1 MRVDAEGRRPLC
13 HGMPQ
18 DTHRGRRYL
27 LVGATGGLGS
37 AVARRLR
44 SEGASLVL
52 AARRPEPLAAL
63 GAELDA
69 PHHVLDARDFD
80 ATSALF
86 EQVAGEGLHGAACF
100 AGSILLRPAHTTSA
114 NDYRE
119 VLGQNLDTAFSVTR
133 AAGKTLGRTGGSL
146 LLFSTGAASTGLPS
160 HEAIA
165 AAKAGVEGLVRSA
178 AATYAAKGL
187 RVNAIA
193 PGLVETPL
201 SARLLANEASRQASV
216 AMHALGRVGTPDDCS
231 ACAAWLLG
239 PDSSWVTGQVI
250 GIDGGLARVRAR

>member
-1 MRVDAEGRRPLC
+1 MRVDAEGRRPLR

-239 PDSSWVTGQVI
+239 PESSWVTGQVI
-250 GIDGGLARVRAR
+250 GIDGGLARLRAR

>member
-1 MRVDAEGRRPLC
+1 MRLGALVGRLLDR
-13 HGMPQ
+13 GM
-18 DTHRGRRYL
+18 TSEIHRGRRYL
-27 LVGATGGLGS
+27 LVGATGGIGS

-44 SEGASLVL
+44 DQGASLVL

-63 GAELDA
+63 GAALGA
-69 PHHVLDARDFD
+69 SHRVLDARDFD
-80 ATSALF
+80 ATAALF
-86 EQVAGEGLHGAACF
+86 DEVAAGGLDGAACF
-100 AGSILLRPAHTTSA
+100 AGSIVLRPAHATSA
-114 NDYRE
+114 ADYRE
-119 VLGQNLDTAFSVTR
+119 VLAQNLDTAFSVTR

-146 LLFSTGAASTGLPS
+146 LLFSTGAASVGLPG

-201 SARLLANEASRQASV
+201 SARLVANDASRQASV
-216 AMHALGRVGTPDDCS
+216 AMHALGRLGVPEDIA

-239 PDSSWVTGQVI
+239 PESSWVTGQIV
-250 GIDGGLARVRAR
+250 GIDGGLARVRSR